1 MSTTARDL
9 VRLSMELALS
19 VNEYNSHATHNVDEI
34 VSLTLLYLSSL
45 KKAVE
50 EKVVKEEEVA
60 EYYAVVGKVWAAVDA
75 SVYSG

>member
-1 MSTTARDL
+1 MSTTAREL

-19 VNEYNSHATHNVDEI
+19 VNEYNSHATHNVDDI
-34 VSLTLLYLSSL
+34 VSLTMLYLSTL
-45 KKAVE
+45 KKGVE
-50 EKVVKEEEVA
+50 EKVVREDEVA

>member
-1 MSTTARDL
+1 MSSAARDL

-34 VSLTLLYLSSL
+34 VSLTLLYLSTL

-50 EKVVKEEEVA
+50 EKVVHQDEVE

-75 SVYSG
+75 SVHSG

>member
-1 MSTTARDL
+1 MTWDKHRLTDALKHIVDSNREFTTWTVSTP
-9 VRLSMELALS
+9 
-19 VNEYNSHATHNVDEI
+19 H
-34 VSLTLLYLSSL
+34 LLLLL

-50 EKVVKEEEVA
+50 EKVVKEDEVA

>member
-1 MSTTARDL
+1 MSSTARDL

-19 VNEYNSHATHNVDEI
+19 VNEYNSHSTHNVDEI
-34 VSLTLLYLSSL
+34 VSLTLLYLSTL

-50 EKVVKEEEVA
+50 EKVVHEDEVA

-75 SVYSG
+75 SVHSG

>member
-1 MSTTARDL
+1 MSTATRDL
-9 VRLSMELALS
+9 VHLSMDMALS

-34 VSLTLLYLSSL
+34 VSLTLLYLSAL
-45 KKAVE
+45 KKALE
-50 EKVVKEEEVA
+50 EKVVKEEDVA

>member
-1 MSTTARDL
+1 MSNAAREL

-19 VNEYNSHATHNVDEI
+19 VNQYNSHATHNVDEI
-34 VSLTLLYLSSL
+34 VSLTLLYLSTL

-50 EKVVKEEEVA
+50 EKVVQEEDVA

-75 SVYSG
+75 SVCSG

>member
-1 MSTTARDL
+1 MSSAARDL

-19 VNEYNSHATHNVDEI
+19 VNEYNSHTTHNVDEI
-34 VSLTLLYLSSL
+34 VNLTLLYLSTL

-50 EKVVKEEEVA
+50 EKVVNQEDVA

-75 SVYSG
+75 SVHSG